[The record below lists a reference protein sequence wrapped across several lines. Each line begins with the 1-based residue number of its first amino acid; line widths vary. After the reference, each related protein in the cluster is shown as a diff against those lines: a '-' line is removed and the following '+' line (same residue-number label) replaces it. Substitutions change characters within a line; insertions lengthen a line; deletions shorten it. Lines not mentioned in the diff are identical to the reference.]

1 MTVKNPKIL
10 CVHQGYELYGS
21 DKMFIQTV
29 QALKKK
35 WPAAHITVH
44 LPKEGALQDVL
55 DDIADEIQIGDLWV
69 LRRAN
74 LKWQNWQ
81 RIPSVFGACYKAWKQ
96 VRQYDLV
103 YINTMM
109 VLSHILINR
118 LHRVPSLTH
127 IHENSDGLT
136 GVILN
141 LLALI
146 GGGDF
151 IANAKLTQQSY
162 KTVFGFRKHL
172 VLNGVEGS
180 KTDPKPP
187 TKKKTLNLLHVGRF
201 NDFKGQDVLIE
212 AISRLP
218 KDYRERLNV
227 RLIGSVFA
235 SQDFYLS
242 RLETLIDEL
251 GASSQ
256 IEILPFMDAPAL
268 SKQYKWADCVV
279 LCSKSKK
286 ETFGLT
292 VVEGMAQARPAI
304 VSNIGGLPELVTS
317 GQNGLVVKPND
328 IWSLRDAIVH
338 YLDYPEEIKAHGL
351 QALQVY
357 KKRFTVAKYSKN
369 IVKVFKMILDGKRQ
383 STVRHIYTDLLRKTG
398 KTYDPDPDVSDTVL
412 IGSLL
417 TRGIWITRG
426 FIRFQKKVFV
436 AAGVK
441 LRGKNGITI
450 GDWSTIERGV
460 QIDGVA
466 KNGVKLGKRV
476 RIGAFTEI
484 SCTSHFS
491 KLGQGLEIG
500 DESGI
505 GGYSF
510 IGASGGVKIGKN
522 VITGQYVTFHAQDH
536 VFEKSDQP
544 IKDQGVT
551 EKGIEIGDDCWVG
564 AKVTFLDGAKV
575 GNHCVVAAGAVVKGE
590 FPNNSMIGGV
600 PAKLIK
606 KI

>member
-1 MTVKNPKIL
+1 MTLKNPKIL

-29 QALKKK
+29 QALKTK
-35 WPAAHITVH
+35 WPKAHVTVH
-44 LPKEGALQDVL
+44 LPQDGTLKDALNEV
-55 DDIADEIQIGDLWV
+55 ADEVQVGNLWI

-74 LKWQNWQ
+74 LKWQNLSH
-81 RIPSVFGACYKAWKQ
+81 IPSALASLYHAWKQ
-96 VRQYDLV
+96 VKTYDLV

-118 LHRVPSLTH
+118 LHRVASITH
-127 IHENSDGLT
+127 IHENSGGMTGAALNGL
-136 GVILN
+136 
-141 LLALI
+141 AFI

-151 IANAKLTQQSY
+151 ISNAKATQRSY
-162 KTVFGFRKHL
+162 KTVFGFRKHW
-172 VLNGVEGS
+172 VPNGVPA
-180 KTDPKPP
+180 TNTAPKPP

-218 KDYRERLNV
+218 KDYRERLHV

-235 SQDFYLS
+235 GQDFY
-242 RLETLIDEL
+242 RTHLETLIKEL
-251 GASSQ
+251 NASKQ
-256 IEILPFMDAPAL
+256 IEIIPFMDDL
-268 SKQYKWADCVV
+268 SGEYKWADCVV

-292 VVEGMAQARPAI
+292 VIEAMAQARPSI
-304 VSNIGGLPELVTS
+304 VSDIGGLPELVTS

-328 IWSLRDAIVH
+328 IWSLRDAIIH
-338 YLDYPEEIKAHGL
+338 YLDYPEEVKAHGL
-351 QALQVY
+351 QAYQVY
-357 KKRFTVAKYSKN
+357 KKRYTVEKYSKN
-369 IVKVFKMILDGKRQ
+369 IIRIFDMILGGNRQ
-383 STVRHIYTDLLRKTG
+383 STVRHIYISLLRKTG
-398 KTYDPDPDVSDTVL
+398 KTYSPDPDVSDTIL
-412 IGSLL
+412 IGSLV
-417 TRGIWITRG
+417 TRAIWMMRG
-426 FIRFQKKVFV
+426 FIRLQKKVFI

-441 LRGKNGITI
+441 MRGKNGITI
-450 GDWSTIERGV
+450 GDFSTLERAV

-500 DESGI
+500 DDSGI
-505 GGYSF
+505 GAYSF
-510 IGASGGVKIGKN
+510 IGASGGVKIGSN

-536 VFEKSDQP
+536 VFDDPDQP

-551 EKGIEIGDDCWVG
+551 EQGIEIGDDCWIG
-564 AKVTFLDGAKV
+564 AKVTFLDGAKI

-590 FPNNSMIGGV
+590 FPDNVMIGGI
-600 PAKLIK
+600 PAKVIK

>member
-1 MTVKNPKIL
+1 MTPKNPKIL

-21 DKMFIQTV
+21 DKMFVQTV
-29 QALKKK
+29 RAIKKK
-35 WPAAHITVH
+35 WPTAQVTAHI
-44 LPKEGALQDVL
+44 PQDGALKAVL
-55 DDIADEIQIGDLWV
+55 DDIADDVQIGGVWV
-69 LRRAN
+69 LRRSN
-74 LKWQNWQ
+74 LRVQNW
-81 RIPSVFGACYKAWKQ
+81 RKIPSVFTDCFNAWKQ
-96 VRQYDLV
+96 MRQYDLV

-109 VLSHILINR
+109 VLSHILVNR
-118 LHRVPSLTH
+118 ASRVPSLTH
-127 IHENSDGLT
+127 IHENSGGLT
-136 GVILN
+136 GVVLN

-151 IANAKLTQQSY
+151 ITNATMTHTSY
-162 KTVFGFRKHL
+162 KTIFGFRKHL
-172 VLNGVEGS
+172 VLNGVAGPKEA
-180 KTDPKPP
+180 PKPP

-227 RLIGSVFA
+227 RLIGSVFGQ
-235 SQDFYLS
+235 QDFYLK
-242 RLETLIDEL
+242 RLETLISEL
-251 GASSQ
+251 NASKQ
-256 IEILPFMDAPAL
+256 IEIMPFMDNL
-268 SKQYKWADCVV
+268 SAQYKWADCVV

-292 VVEGMAQARPAI
+292 VIEGMAHARPAI

-328 IWSLRDAIVH
+328 IWSLRDAIIH

-351 QALQVY
+351 QAFKVY
-357 KKRFTVAKYSKN
+357 KKYFSVAKYNKN
-369 IVKVFKMILDGKRQ
+369 IVKIFKMILSGSRQ

-398 KTYDPDPDVSDTVL
+398 KNYDPDPGVSDTVL
-412 IGSLL
+412 IGSLV
-417 TRGIWITRG
+417 TRAIWIMRG

-436 AAGVK
+436 AAGVG

-450 GDWSTIERGV
+450 GEFSTIERAV
-460 QIDGVA
+460 KIDGVA
-466 KNGVKLGKRV
+466 KNGVRIGKRV

-500 DESGI
+500 DDSGI
-505 GGYSF
+505 GAYSF
-510 IGASGGVKIGKN
+510 IGASGGVKIGSN
-522 VITGQYVTFHAQDH
+522 VIMGQYVTFHAQDH
-536 VFEKSDQP
+536 VFDDPDQP

-551 EKGIEIGDDCWVG
+551 EKGIKIGDDCWVG
-564 AKVTFLDGAKV
+564 AKVTFLDGATV
-575 GNHCVVAAGAVVKGE
+575 GNHCVVAAGAVVKGD
-590 FPNNSMIGGV
+590 FPDNSMIGGV
-600 PAKLIK
+600 PAKILK